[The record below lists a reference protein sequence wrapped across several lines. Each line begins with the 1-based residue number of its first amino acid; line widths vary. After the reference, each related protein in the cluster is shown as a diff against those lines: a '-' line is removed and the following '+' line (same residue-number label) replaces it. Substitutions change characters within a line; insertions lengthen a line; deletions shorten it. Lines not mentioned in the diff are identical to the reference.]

1 MKENEQDKGPLQV
14 RGAVF
19 TKLFREL
26 NKALNIVE
34 LLSQCIISNHF
45 WSTCVLCAVCSFVIM
60 PHILA
65 FERLH
70 SCHDTAAPNC
80 VLVCFCGLP
89 TYRDV
94 SPELG
99 HIVVVAAEELGE
111 PTDRPL
117 AAFVHCFI
125 TFKVFIVFVD

>member
-1 MKENEQDKGPLQV
+1 
-14 RGAVF
+14 
-19 TKLFREL
+19 
-26 NKALNIVE
+26 
-34 LLSQCIISNHF
+34 
-45 WSTCVLCAVCSFVIM
+45 M

-65 FERLH
+65 FEGVQI
-70 SCHDTAAPNC
+70 CHDMAASNS
-80 VLVCFCGLP
+80 VHVFVSVFCGLP

-125 TFKVFIVFVD
+125 TFEVLIVFVD